1 MMIQMMMI
9 IIIIIIIIIINIAIC
24 KSLANVVPKPSG
36 KFGQAY
42 KGL

>member
-1 MMIQMMMI
+1 MMIQMMM
-9 IIIIIIIIIINIAIC
+9 IIIIIINIAIC

-42 KGL
+42 NGL